1 MVDHGIG
8 FLANLSKSDVV
19 ISIYVF
25 AGQAVK
31 VVAKGIGHFG
41 VVDPLI
47 HALEYIGDLMIT
59 FGIKTG
65 SSGTFF
71 IIEARLDKSFKLL
84 VILRVHLFHRLRLL
98 VVYLVQ
104 NESRSVIPV
113 KLSKSC
119 LPGIEVVLTSVVVQ
133 KVWNEVLLID
143 GIL

>member
-31 VVAKGIGHFG
+31 VVAKGIGYFG
-41 VVDPLI
+41 VVNPLI
-47 HALEYIGDLMIT
+47 HALKYIRDLMIT

-98 VVYLVQ
+98 VVYLV
-104 NESRSVIPV
+104 
-113 KLSKSC
+113 
-119 LPGIEVVLTSVVVQ
+119 
-133 KVWNEVLLID
+133 
-143 GIL
+143 